1 MDNDKDRM
9 KEARLAR
16 QAEQAIDGPKAMK
29 EYRAKLDATI
39 KNTAKLRE
47 QRLAREAAGQASD
60 QLAGIKAK
68 PAPKVAK
75 PAPVAKSPKAKVVKS
90 PAKSAKAKKAKKR
103 P

>member
-47 QRLAREAAGQASD
+47 LRLAREAAGQAPD
-60 QLAGIKAK
+60 QPAEIEAK
-68 PAPKVAK
+68 PAPA
-75 PAPVAKSPKAKVVKS
+75 AKSPKAKVVKS